1 MAIGYEVGVTPL
13 QIATAYSVIANGGML
28 VKPYILKAV
37 VDEHGEILE
46 QGRPQQIRRVITRAT
61 AQMMTRFLEGVV
73 ERGTGKAARVPGLRI
88 AGKTGTARKNVDGK
102 YETDRH
108 TASFVGFF
116 PANAP
121 EIVCLVMLDH
131 PREGGQTGG
140 MASAPIFREIARKVS
155 VLGGRGRRTSPE
167 MQVAAVPDVI
177 ALSLADARSEFA
189 GRGYEIETKGSG
201 TIVKSQTPAAGT
213 RLARGGRVT
222 VTLTT
227 PSGTGT
233 EDGFTIIPPVTGL
246 SMRRAASSLVLHR
259 LDPVLSGSGTVTAQ
273 MPAAGTKVRAGT
285 RVTVRCEPKTLSLVN
300 LN

>member
-1 MAIGYEVGVTPL
+1 
-13 QIATAYSVIANGGML
+13 
-28 VKPYILKAV
+28 
-37 VDEHGEILE
+37 
-46 QGRPQQIRRVITRAT
+46 
-61 AQMMTRFLEGVV
+61 
-73 ERGTGKAARVPGLRI
+73 
-88 AGKTGTARKNVDGK
+88 
-102 YETDRH
+102 
-108 TASFVGFF
+108 
-116 PANAP
+116 
-121 EIVCLVMLDH
+121 MLDH

-167 MQVAAVPDVI
+167 VQAAAVPDVI

-189 GRGYEIETKGSG
+189 GRGYEIETKGNG
-201 TIVKSQTPAAGT
+201 TIVKSQTPVAGT

-233 EDGFTIIPPVTGL
+233 EDGFTIVPPVAGL
-246 SMRRAASSLVLHR
+246 SMRRAASSLALHR
-259 LDPVLSGSGTVTAQ
+259 LDPVLTGSGTVTAQ
-273 MPAAGTKVRAGT
+273 TPAAGTKVRAGT